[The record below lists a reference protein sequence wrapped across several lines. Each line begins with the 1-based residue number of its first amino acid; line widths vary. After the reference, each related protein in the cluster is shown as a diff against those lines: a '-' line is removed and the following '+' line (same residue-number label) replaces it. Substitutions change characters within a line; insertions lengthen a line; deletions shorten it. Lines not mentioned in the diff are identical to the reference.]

1 MRCVLSA
8 FQEFLIKGVGVDV
21 QVIARLLDLYEEMD
35 RQTAALQ
42 AVTGL
47 CCPPGCG
54 TCCSSG
60 KVEATVLEMVPAAR
74 DLVDRGEAVPC
85 LERLRAAGGEGICV
99 FYQPERSAR
108 GEGCCAIYAVRPC
121 LCRLFGFGAVT
132 TKYGAP
138 ELAACAVMKE
148 VMPRRVQEAAQSV
161 KTGLPTPV
169 FTDFTRRVAG
179 IEPSLDGRF
188 LPINRALQLALERE
202 GLARELETGREAL

>member
-1 MRCVLSA
+1 MLSPLREVPLEG
-8 FQEFLIKGVGVDV
+8 FGVDA
-21 QVIARLLDLYEEMD
+21 QLIAELMGLYEEID
-35 RQTAALQ
+35 GRTAALQ

-47 CCPPGCG
+47 CCPLGCG
-54 TCCSSG
+54 ACCSAAT
-60 KVEATVLEMVPAAR
+60 VEATVLEMVLAAR
-74 DLVDRGEAVPC
+74 ELFRRGEELRYLA
-85 LERLRAAGGEGICV
+85 RLRAADGEGICV
-99 FYQPERSAR
+99 FYEPERSAR
-108 GEGCCAIYAVRPC
+108 GDGACGIYAVRPC